1 LTRGLRPEIIFLLCF
16 TPLFSVYTE
25 FGTDPNDRIF
35 ISFMQ
40 LMIDAKY
47 TNAFQQTLEE
57 LHIPFETSGSFPKR
71 LSKHDIPLR

>member
-1 LTRGLRPEIIFLLCF
+1 MD
-16 TPLFSVYTE
+16 
-25 FGTDPNDRIF
+25 TDHKYAAVDEAA
-35 ISFMQ
+35 MQ

>member
-1 LTRGLRPEIIFLLCF
+1 MDMD
-16 TPLFSVYTE
+16 
-25 FGTDPNDRIF
+25 TDHKYAAVDEAA
-35 ISFMQ
+35 MQ